1 MATIVIK
8 PGSRIDPVKESGPG
22 LHRLTQVNLKK
33 IKKYIFKVLIFYIKK
48 IKKNLFIY
56 KFYITNDLNHIKNP
70 TLKYR
75 MPKVGLHHACSRNG
89 AFIMIF
95 KFQ

>member
-8 PGSRIDPVKESGPG
+8 PDSRIDPVKEPGPG

-48 IKKNLFIY
+48 N
-56 KFYITNDLNHIKNP
+56 
-70 TLKYR
+70 
-75 MPKVGLHHACSRNG
+75 
-89 AFIMIF
+89 
-95 KFQ
+95 